1 MNSRTRN
8 WACCAWCTALGFSFG
23 HKANITSAS
32 SRRRTARI
40 FVSPL
45 LHNTAG
51 ACTVLLQYLALRVS
65 LLLRVEPPK
74 YIHTSTRRGLDLY
87 FSQIFHLQ
95 EEGRLP
101 ASGGLTRFR
110 SSMLWVVRK
119 CSAREVPPDTSTIAG
134 RVPANDGCSVPPR
147 GTSSSKSSLDI
158 PPSCRRETSRERWS
172 HSVSFCQ

>member
-23 HKANITSAS
+23 RKANITSAG

-87 FSQIFHLQ
+87 FSQSALYKLAGRETEVKVLQ
-95 EEGRLP
+95 WRVLLREGTTRLTRTQNGTDRLP
-101 ASGGLTRFR
+101 
-110 SSMLWVVRK
+110 SSMISTSQWGGGFVSSMGRR
-119 CSAREVPPDTSTIAG
+119 SACG
-134 RVPANDGCSVPPR
+134 HG
-147 GTSSSKSSLDI
+147 
-158 PPSCRRETSRERWS
+158 
-172 HSVSFCQ
+172 